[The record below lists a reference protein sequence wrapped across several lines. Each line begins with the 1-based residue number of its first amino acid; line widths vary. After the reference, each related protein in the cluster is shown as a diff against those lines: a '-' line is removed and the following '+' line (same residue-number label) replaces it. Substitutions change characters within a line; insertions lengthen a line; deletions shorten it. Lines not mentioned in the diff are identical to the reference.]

1 MKKYLI
7 ILLGTLAVSCASDE
21 TYDSLNKDQNN
32 PPDVPSRTLF
42 TGATKNL
49 FDQMESTNVNTNVYR
64 LFAQYW
70 TETTY
75 IDESNY
81 DLTTRNIPSNHW
93 TEMFTNVLYDLKDA
107 KNKPDTDTDGK
118 KGMIE
123 VLEVYTWQQL
133 VDTFG
138 NIPYSEALLGREN
151 QNPAYDD
158 AQTIYQDLL
167 VRIDAAIL
175 KLSSATD
182 NGFEDADL
190 IFNGDLG
197 QWIKFA
203 NSLKF
208 KLAMRIADVS
218 SLATLSQTAAQDAYN
233 AGLIASNSD
242 NVTLSYGAATPNTNP
257 LWVDLVQSGR
267 QDFVVA
273 NTIVDYMNT
282 LSDPR
287 RAFYF
292 DDNLGT
298 GSYVGGPYGDNNSFF
313 SYTHVGEL
321 MHQPTFRGVLMDYS
335 EIEFLLAEAAERGYA
350 VGGTAETHYN
360 NGITASMEDWGVATV
375 DASAYLLNPSV
386 AYTTATGTW
395 REKIGFQFWLAMYN
409 RGFEGWSVYRKYDAP
424 AMNVAAD
431 SGLDV
436 PKRYTYPLREQ
447 TINITNYSAASAAI
461 GGDELDTPIFWD
473 VN

>member
-1 MKKYLI
+1 MKNFLI
-7 ILLGTLAVSCASDE
+7 IILTASLAISCASDE
-21 TYDSLNKDQNN
+21 SYENLNTDPNN
-32 PPDVPSRTLF
+32 PSDVPSATLF
-42 TGATKNL
+42 TGALKNL

-81 DLTTRNIPSNHW
+81 DLNTRNIPSNHF
-93 TEMFTNVLYDLKDA
+93 TEMYTNVLYDLQDA
-107 KNKPDTDTDGK
+107 KGK
-118 KGMIE
+118 SETEGQKGMIG

-138 NIPYSEALLGREN
+138 NIPYSEALKGREN

-167 VRIDAAIL
+167 VRIDAAISTL
-175 KLSSATD
+175 NNATD
-182 NGFEDADL
+182 NGYGDADL
-190 IFNGDLG
+190 VFSGDLA

-203 NSLKF
+203 NSVKF
-208 KLAMRIADVS
+208 KIAMRIADVPS
-218 SLATLSQTAAQDAYN
+218 MATVSQTAAENAFT
-233 AGLIASNSD
+233 AGLLASNAD
-242 NVTLSYGAATPNTNP
+242 NVTLAYGAATPNTNP

-267 QDFVVA
+267 NDFVVA

-287 RAFYF
+287 RAIYF
-292 DDNLGT
+292 DDNLGAGT
-298 GSYVGGPYGDNNSFF
+298 YVGGPYGDNNSFS

-321 MHQPTFRGVLMDYS
+321 MHQPTFRGVLMDYA
-335 EIEFLLAEAAERGYA
+335 EIEFLLAEASERGYA

-360 NGITASMEDWGVATV
+360 AGITASMADWGVESTEV
-375 DASAYLLNPSV
+375 TAYLLNPDV
-386 AYTTATGTW
+386 AYTTASGTW

-424 AMNVAAD
+424 VMNVAAD

-447 TINITNYSAASAAI
+447 TINITNYTAAAAAI

>member
-7 ILLGTLAVSCASDE
+7 ILLSALVISCASDE
-21 TYDSLNKDQNN
+21 TYDNLNIDPNN
-32 PPDVPSRTLF
+32 PPNVPSSTLF
-42 TGATKNL
+42 TGALKNL

-81 DLTTRNIPSNHW
+81 DLNTRNIPSNHW
-93 TEMFTNVLYDLKDA
+93 TEMYSNVLYDLQDA

-138 NIPYSEALLGREN
+138 NIPYSEALQGREN

-158 AQTIYQDLL
+158 AQTIYEDLL

-190 IFNGDLG
+190 IYNGDLG

-203 NSLKF
+203 NSVKF
-208 KLAMRIADVS
+208 KIAMRIADVPS
-218 SLATLSQTAAQDAYN
+218 MAAVSQSAAENAIS
-233 AGLIASNSD
+233 AGLLTSNSD
-242 NVTLSYGAATPNTNP
+242 NVTIVYGAGTPNTNP

-292 DDNLGT
+292 DDNLGAGT
-298 GSYVGGPYGDNNSFF
+298 YVGGPYGDNNSFS
-313 SYTHVGEL
+313 SYTHIGEL
-321 MHQPTFRGVLMDYS
+321 MHQPTFRGVLMDYA

-350 VGGTAETHYN
+350 VSGTAETHYN
-360 NGITASMEDWGVATV
+360 AGITASMQDWGVSTV
-375 DASAYLLNPSV
+375 DATAYLLDPSV

-409 RGFEGWSVYRKYDAP
+409 RGFEGWSVFRKYDAP
-424 AMNVAAD
+424 VMNVAAD

-447 TINITNYSAASAAI
+447 TINITNYTAAAAAI

>member
-1 MKKYLI
+1 MKNFLI
-7 ILLGTLAVSCASDE
+7 IILTASLAISCASDE
-21 TYDSLNKDQNN
+21 SYENLNTDPNN
-32 PPDVPSRTLF
+32 PSDVPSATLF
-42 TGATKNL
+42 TGALKNL

-81 DLTTRNIPSNHW
+81 DLNTRNIPSNHF
-93 TEMFTNVLYDLKDA
+93 TEMYTNVLYDLQDA
-107 KNKPDTDTDGK
+107 KGK
-118 KGMIE
+118 SETEGQKGMIG

-138 NIPYSEALLGREN
+138 NIPYSEALKGREN

-167 VRIDAAIL
+167 VRIDAAISTL
-175 KLSSATD
+175 NNATD
-182 NGFEDADL
+182 NGYGDADL
-190 IFNGDLG
+190 VFSGDLA

-203 NSLKF
+203 NSVKF
-208 KLAMRIADVS
+208 KIAMRIADVPS
-218 SLATLSQTAAQDAYN
+218 MATVSQTAAENAFT
-233 AGLIASNSD
+233 AGLLASNADS
-242 NVTLSYGAATPNTNP
+242 VALAYGAATPNTNP

-267 QDFVVA
+267 NDFVVA

-287 RAFYF
+287 RAIYF
-292 DDNLGT
+292 DDNLGAGT
-298 GSYVGGPYGDNNSFF
+298 YVGGPYGDNNSFS

-321 MHQPTFRGVLMDYS
+321 MHQPTFRGVLMDYA
-335 EIEFLLAEAAERGYA
+335 EIEFLLAEASERGYA

-360 NGITASMEDWGVATV
+360 AGITASMADWGVESTEV
-375 DASAYLLNPSV
+375 TAYLLNPDV
-386 AYTTATGTW
+386 AYTTASGTW

-424 AMNVAAD
+424 VMNVAAD

-436 PKRYTYPLREQ
+436 PKRYTYPLIEQ
-447 TINITNYSAASAAI
+447 TINITNYTAAAAAI

>member
-7 ILLGTLAVSCASDE
+7 LLSSVLVISCASDE
-21 TYDSLNKDQNN
+21 RYEDLNRDPNN
-32 PPDVPSRTLF
+32 PTQVSADALF
-42 TGATKNL
+42 TASAKSL

-81 DLTTRNIPSNHW
+81 DLNTRNIPASHFS
-93 TEMFTNVLYDLKDA
+93 EMYRDVLYDLKDA
-107 KNKPDTDTDGK
+107 KLKADTDNK
-118 KGMIE
+118 KAMIS

-138 NIPYSEALLGREN
+138 NIPYSEGLKGSES
-151 QNPAYDD
+151 PTPVYDD
-158 AQTIYQDLL
+158 AQTIYEDLFG
-167 VRIDAAIL
+167 RINEAIGMFSVSGASGF
-175 KLSSATD
+175 SSAD
-182 NGFEDADL
+182 IIYG
-190 IFNGDLG
+190 GDIN

-203 NSLKF
+203 NSVKL
-208 KLAMRIADVS
+208 KLAMRVADVPALS
-218 SLATLSQTAAQDAYN
+218 TLAQTNAVAAVTAGVFTSNADNATIAYET
-233 AGLIASNSD
+233 SP
-242 NVTLSYGAATPNTNP
+242 PNTNP

-267 QDFVVA
+267 SDFVIA

-292 DDNLGT
+292 DDNLGAGT
-298 GSYVGGPYGDNNSFF
+298 YVGGPYGDNNSFP
-313 SYTHVGEL
+313 SYTHIGPMIQE
-321 MHQPTFRGVLMDYS
+321 PDFRGVILDYA
-335 EIEFLLAEAAERGYA
+335 EVEFLLAEAVERGYA

-360 NGITASMEDWGVATV
+360 NGITASMEDWGVASGDITT
-375 DASAYLLNPSV
+375 YLANPAV
-386 AYTTATGTW
+386 AYSTATGTW

-409 RGFEGWSVYRKYDAP
+409 RGFEGWCIYRKYDAP
-424 AMNVAAD
+424 VMNTAAV
-431 SGLDV
+431 SLLPV
-436 PKRYTYPLREQ
+436 PKRYTYPLSEQ
-447 TINITNYSAASAAI
+447 TLNLTNYTAAASAI
-461 GGDELDTPIFWD
+461 GGDELATPIFWD